1 MAASFFSFC
10 NRSGPG
16 PPIQGTWLKTLQVRE
31 LGSSAQTPTTFDF
44 ARQRANPKH
53 TYVCV
58 VTTYESHTIDNQ
70 THLKVV
76 DRTSSEHFYSADP
89 SQSSPLKNCQ
99 LRNIDRAFSFSFLK
113 IKGSFWQNNDLCSPE
128 NQNLEKS
135 VGMRRHSLFWGQHQT
150 RQLLVAP
157 SRALPWR
164 WSHPVWNSEDD
175 IDD

>member
-76 DRTSSEHFYSADP
+76 DRTSSEHFYSANP
-89 SQSSPLKNCQ
+89 SQSSPLKMTKKSSIKKYKQGLSIINSENDKKLTNKQ
-99 LRNIDRAFSFSFLK
+99 AIPLLNSESQNESKGTLQNLQFFSP
-113 IKGSFWQNNDLCSPE
+113 G
-128 NQNLEKS
+128 NQNLE
-135 VGMRRHSLFWGQHQT
+135 
-150 RQLLVAP
+150 
-157 SRALPWR
+157 
-164 WSHPVWNSEDD
+164 
-175 IDD
+175 